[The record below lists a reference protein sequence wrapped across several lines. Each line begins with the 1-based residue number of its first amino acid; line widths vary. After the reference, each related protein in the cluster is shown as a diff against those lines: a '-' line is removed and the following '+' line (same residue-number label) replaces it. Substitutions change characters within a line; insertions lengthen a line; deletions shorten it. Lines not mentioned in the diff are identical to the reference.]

1 MRAIIIGAGIAGLAA
16 AVRLRQIGWQSL
28 VVERAPRRRRGGYAV
43 TFGGIGY
50 DAAERMGILPALQA
64 RAFIT
69 NELVYHKPNGQR
81 RFSLTRES
89 IAAIIGS
96 RSMNILRGDIETV
109 LYEQVHDSTEIRFGT
124 TVATIDQDDDAV
136 HVTLS
141 DGTVEHA
148 DLLVGADGLH
158 SATRAQVFGPEEN
171 YRVDLDHMV
180 AVYMLDQRPAAI
192 TEGTTGTLSA
202 GGRTIAVISVG
213 DGRTVAFFGYRTDHS
228 PGDPADDPHTVLPR
242 VYGDIGWVV
251 PEILAGMRTA
261 ESIYFDT
268 ISQIVIDR
276 WSRGRVV
283 LLGDAAW
290 CVTLFAGY
298 GSALAVGGADLLGTT
313 LHDNPDDLQTALT
326 RWEAELRPE
335 AERKQRLGRR
345 VKSVYAPANPIA
357 LWLSQ
362 LPLRLAALPPVRRY
376 MTRRFIKG

>member
-16 AVRLRQIGWQSL
+16 ALRLRQIGWQSL
-28 VVERAPRRRRGGYAV
+28 VVERAPRRRSGGYTV

-69 NELVYHKPNGQR
+69 NEVVYHKPNGQR
-81 RFSLTRES
+81 RFSLTREF
-89 IAAIIGS
+89 IAATIGS
-96 RSMNILRGDIETV
+96 RSMNILRGDVESV
-109 LYEQVHDSTEIRFGT
+109 LYEQVHDGTEIRFGT
-124 TVATIDQDDDAV
+124 TVTAIDQDDDAV
-136 HVTLS
+136 HTTLS

-148 DLLVGADGLH
+148 DLLIGADGLH
-158 SATRAQVFGPEEN
+158 STTRALVFGPEEN
-171 YRVDLDHMV
+171 YRLDLEHMV
-180 AVYMLDQRPAAI
+180 AVYMLDKRPAAI
-192 TEGTTGTLSA
+192 TEGAAGTLSA

-213 DGRTVAFFGYRTDHS
+213 DGRNVAFFGYRTDRG
-228 PGDPADDPHTVLPR
+228 PDDPADDPHTVLPR

-251 PEILAGMRTA
+251 PEILAGMRNA

-298 GSALAVGGADLLGTT
+298 GSALAVGGADLLGTS
-313 LHDNPDDLQTALT
+313 LRDNPGDLQTALT

-345 VKSVYAPANPIA
+345 VKSVYAPGNPIA

-362 LPLRLAALPPVRRY
+362 LPLRLAALPPIRRY
-376 MTRRFIKG
+376 LTRRFVKG

>member
-28 VVERAPRRRRGGYAV
+28 VVERAPQRRGGGYAV

-81 RFSLTRES
+81 RFSLTREF
-89 IAAIIGS
+89 IAATIGS

-124 TVATIDQDDDAV
+124 TVTNIDQDDDAV
-136 HVTLS
+136 HATLS

-148 DLLVGADGLH
+148 DLLIGADGLH
-158 SATRAQVFGPEEN
+158 STTRALVFGPEEN
-171 YRVDLDHMV
+171 YRLDLDHMV
-180 AVYMLDQRPAAI
+180 AVYMLDKRPAAI

-202 GGRTIAVISVG
+202 GGRTIAVMSVG
-213 DGRTVAFFGYRTDHS
+213 DGRTVAFFGYRTDRS
-228 PGDPADDPHTVLPR
+228 PGNRADDPHTVLPR

-276 WSRGRVV
+276 WSHGRVV

-298 GSALAVGGADLLGTT
+298 GSALAVGGADLLGTR

>member
-1 MRAIIIGAGIAGLAA
+1 MRAIIIGAGIAGLAT

-28 VVERAPRRRRGGYAV
+28 VVERAPQRRSGGYAV

-64 RAFIT
+64 RAFT
-69 NELVYHKPNGQR
+69 TDELVYHKPDGRR
-81 RFSLTRES
+81 RFSLTREF
-89 IAAIIGS
+89 IAASIGS
-96 RSMNILRGDIETV
+96 RSMNILRGDVEAV
-109 LYEQVHDSTEIRFGT
+109 LFEQVQDSTEIRFGT
-124 TVATIDQDDDAV
+124 TVTTIDQDDAAV
-136 HVTLS
+136 HATLS
-141 DGTVEHA
+141 DGTVEQA
-148 DLLVGADGLH
+148 DLLIGADGLH
-158 SATRAQVFGPEEN
+158 STTRALVFGPEEN
-171 YRVDLDHMV
+171 YRRDLDHMV
-180 AVYMLDQRPAAI
+180 AVYMLDRRPAAI
-192 TEGTTGTLSA
+192 AEGSTGTLSA

-213 DGRTVAFFGYRTDHS
+213 DGRNVAFFGYRTDRF
-228 PGDPADDPHTVLPR
+228 PGDPAEDPHTVLPR

-251 PEILAGMRTA
+251 PEVLAGMRTA

-276 WSRGRVV
+276 WSHGRVL

-313 LHDNPDDLQTALT
+313 LHDNPDDLRTALT

-376 MTRRFIKG
+376 LTRRFIEG

>member
-28 VVERAPRRRRGGYAV
+28 VVERAPQRRGGGYAV

-124 TVATIDQDDDAV
+124 TVTNIDQDDDAV
-136 HVTLS
+136 HATLS

-148 DLLVGADGLH
+148 DLLIGADGLH
-158 SATRAQVFGPEEN
+158 STTRALVFGPEEN
-171 YRVDLDHMV
+171 YRLDLDHMV
-180 AVYMLDQRPAAI
+180 AVYMLDKRPAAI

-213 DGRTVAFFGYRTDHS
+213 DGRNVAFFGYRTDCS

-242 VYGDIGWVV
+242 VYGDIGWMV

-276 WSRGRVV
+276 WSHGRVV